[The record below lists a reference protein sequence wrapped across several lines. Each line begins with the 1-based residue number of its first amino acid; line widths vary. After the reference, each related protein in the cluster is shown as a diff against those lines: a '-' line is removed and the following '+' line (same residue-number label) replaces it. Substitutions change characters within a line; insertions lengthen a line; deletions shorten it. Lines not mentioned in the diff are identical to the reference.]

1 MDTFGAQL
9 VPFGEA
15 MKAYSDAISGID
27 VEAVT
32 NSATAGKAIVELA
45 NTLPNTGGLVSW
57 FAGDNDIGAFGES
70 LVSFGENFSQYSDYM
85 KNVDAGIVTA
95 TTNAATSIVELQKS
109 LPKEGGWFSDDMT
122 LSSFGSDMASF
133 GSYFGSFYN
142 YISGVDTGQLSSVI
156 TQTNR
161 LVDMAKGMA
170 ELDTSGMSG
179 FSSSLTSLGQ
189 AGIDGFINAF
199 NNANARV
206 TAAATAMLNTFINAA
221 NAKKTSL
228 TTTFT
233 TLVQAVL
240 TAINNKQPLFT
251 IAGNTLMIKFIAGV
265 RSQDTNSRSTFT
277 NIVSGCLTAIR
288 NKYSEFQSV
297 GQQCMIKFI
306 AGVRT
311 KDSDTKN
318 AFTSSLGGAVSAIKD
333 YYSKFYDAGSYLVDG
348 FCKGISD
355 NDYKAAARSKAMAK
369 AAAEAAARELD
380 EHSPSKVGYRIGDYF
395 GVAFVNAIGSY
406 KDKSYDAGSGIA
418 EAAKTG
424 LSNTISKIA
433 DFIAD
438 GIDAEPTIRPVLDL
452 SNVEV
457 GASRLNAL
465 LSRSQAM
472 SISSRMSQPDEYDIQ
487 NEDGSAK
494 NGSTFNFTQ
503 NNYSPKALS
512 RVEIYRQT
520 KNQFSAMERMVE
532 A

>member
-1 MDTFGAQL
+1 M
-9 VPFGEA
+9 
-15 MKAYSDAISGID
+15 
-27 VEAVT
+27 
-32 NSATAGKAIVELA
+32 
-45 NTLPNTGGLVSW
+45 SW
-57 FAGDNDIGAFGES
+57 FTGDNDIGAFGES

-142 YISGVDTGQLSSVI
+142 YIIGVDTGQLSSVI

-318 AFTSSLGGAVSAIKD
+318 AFISSLGGAVSAIKD

-380 EHSPSKVGYRIGDYF
+380 ERSPSKVGYRIGDYF

-472 SISSRMSQPDEYDIQ
+472 SISSRMSQPDEYNIQ